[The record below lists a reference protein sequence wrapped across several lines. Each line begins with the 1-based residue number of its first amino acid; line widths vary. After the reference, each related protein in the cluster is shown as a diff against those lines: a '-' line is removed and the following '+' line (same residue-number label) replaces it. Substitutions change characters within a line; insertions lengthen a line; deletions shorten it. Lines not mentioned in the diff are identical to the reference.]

1 LNKNFKKG
9 VIESTDMQEIRD
21 KNAKMFDKTKGND
34 VFKGALASMTDKE
47 RTLLHGTPRIV

>member
-1 LNKNFKKG
+1 
-9 VIESTDMQEIRD
+9 MQEIRE